1 MQLLIHLR
9 IPAVKER
16 LNISVTCLN
25 ILLLRSLTIFVDI
38 LFRPVDLHL
47 LSEEIIFDI
56 SFPCCRSYNELQEVI
71 GWKEILSDLI
81 ENQIFET
88 EVKQIVTWI
97 CNINMFYDELFIMNY
112 WCRNIVVATFHKY
125 NWFNAFQCFF
135 NAINKVF

>member
-88 EVKQIVTWI
+88 EVKQIVT
-97 CNINMFYDELFIMNY
+97 
-112 WCRNIVVATFHKY
+112 
-125 NWFNAFQCFF
+125 
-135 NAINKVF
+135 